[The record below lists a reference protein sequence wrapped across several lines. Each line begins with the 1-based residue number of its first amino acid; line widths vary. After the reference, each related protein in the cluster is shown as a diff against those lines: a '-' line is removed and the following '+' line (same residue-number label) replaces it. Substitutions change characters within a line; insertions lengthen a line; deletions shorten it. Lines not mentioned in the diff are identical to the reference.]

1 MGMMK
6 ELELLIWQY
15 AKNLDEYRALKSE
28 IEEYLQGGDLNTPKA
43 KYIIHLIEEEAKR
56 R

>member
-6 ELELLIWQY
+6 ELEILIWQY
-15 AKNLDEYRALKSE
+15 AENPDEYRALKSE
-28 IEEYLQGGDLNTPKA
+28 IEEYLHGGNLDTPKA
-43 KYIIHLIEEEAKR
+43 KYIIHLIEETAR